1 MKLMRFVLKCI
12 IIKNKQ
18 SFLDFDNIKSKLVCK
33 THVYFTC
40 VFSSIYVSEK
50 PHGSCS
56 FKKKGPIVTFISN

>member
-18 SFLDFDNIKSKLVCK
+18 SFLDFDNIESKLVCK

-40 VFSSIYVSEK
+40 VFSSIMWAKSHMVVAVL
-50 PHGSCS
+50 
-56 FKKKGPIVTFISN
+56 KKKDQL